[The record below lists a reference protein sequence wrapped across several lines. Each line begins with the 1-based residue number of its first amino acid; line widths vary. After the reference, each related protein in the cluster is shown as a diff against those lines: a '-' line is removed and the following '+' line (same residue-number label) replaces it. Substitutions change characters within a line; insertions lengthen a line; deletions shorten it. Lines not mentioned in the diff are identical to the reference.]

1 MRGPLIAFVGP
12 SLGRSPVP
20 RGVEVR
26 PPARRGDVLR
36 ALDDGPAAIA
46 LVDGVF
52 EASPSVWHRELLAAL
67 ERGVAVFGGASMGA
81 LRAAEL
87 DGEGMIGI
95 GTIYRWYRDGVIDD
109 DAEVALLHAD
119 AALGFQPLSLPLVNV
134 RHAAA
139 QARAAGALKR
149 AEAEALVAAA
159 QAVFF
164 GRRSWPGLLEAVPW
178 PRATRARWD
187 AFAAGGLE
195 DLKALDAQA
204 CLDAALAFA
213 RSGGSLPPR
222 PRSAESSWTRWLAL
236 EDVHAEGGA
245 EETERVLARKV
256 LAGVA
261 RGFGLDR
268 LRGPAD
274 ALARPSLDPDEALAA
289 RVLDAAVRLL
299 PDGPSRAEAAATAA
313 KARPARGKRRR

>member
-1 MRGPLIAFVGP
+1 MAASLIAFIGP
-12 SLGRSPVP
+12 SLRRARVP
-20 RGVEVR
+20 AGVEVR

-36 ALDDGPAAIA
+36 ALAAGPAAIA

-52 EASPSVWHRELLAAL
+52 EASPSVWHRELLTAL

-87 DGEGMIGI
+87 DGEGMVGV

-119 AALGFQPLSLPLVNV
+119 AEHDFQPLSLPLVNV

-139 QARAAGALKR
+139 QARAARVLGR
-149 AEAEALVAAA
+149 AEAEALVSAARGLFYA
-159 QAVFF
+159 
-164 GRRSWPGLLEAVPW
+164 RRSWGAVLEATAW
-178 PRATRARWD
+178 PDAARARWE
-187 AFAAGGLE
+187 AFAASGLE
-195 DLKALDAQA
+195 DLKAQDASA
-204 CLDAALAFA
+204 CLDAALAFVRA
-213 RSGGSLPPR
+213 GVKLPSR
-222 PRSAESSWTRWLAL
+222 PSVAESSWSRWLAL
-236 EDVHAEGGA
+236 EGVDAEASA
-245 EETERVLARKV
+245 EATEQVLARKV

-268 LRGPAD
+268 AWGLVAAPG
-274 ALARPSLDPDEALAA
+274 DPEAALAA

-299 PDGPSRAEAAATAA
+299 PDGPSRAEAAAAA
-313 KARPARGKRRR
+313 GRERRKGRAR